1 MEIHTKN
8 KQSNQNRIVKDTV
21 GDITIPDFK
30 LYYRALVILEK
41 NKDDIGTKTYTLV
54 NGIELKN

>member
-1 MEIHTKN
+1 MEIRTKN